1 MTFQKTK
8 NHQLQ
13 TRRGFTLI
21 ELLVAMSLFIGV
33 VMIVGGSFV
42 SVVSAYRRSMAIQLN
57 VDNLN
62 SSIESMI
69 RGIKTGTAYH
79 CGYTTVADAPNVR
92 NCAAGGS
99 YLAFESSSGST
110 SNASDQV
117 VFCLGGTAG
126 CGATAGQI
134 YRSTDSGSNFLPLS
148 SPPPSVTINSLKFF
162 VPATTQPC
170 VLVSLQGTTGV
181 GASQTSFSVQTTVTQ
196 RVPNI
201 P

>member
-1 MTFQKTK
+1 MSSLKTK
-8 NHQLQ
+8 NYPLK
-13 TRRGFTLI
+13 TNRGFTLM

-42 SVVSAYRRSMAIQLN
+42 SVVAAYRHSMAIQLN

-69 RGIKTGTAYH
+69 RGMKTGTTYH
-79 CGYTTVADAPNVR
+79 CLNTGSVEIAQTCDS
-92 NCAAGGS
+92 GGS
-99 YLAFESSSGST
+99 YLAFESSSGNT
-110 SNASDQV
+110 ANPNDQV

-126 CGATAGQI
+126 CGATTGQI
-134 YRSTDSGSNFLPLS
+134 YRSTDSGSTFLPLS
-148 SPPPSVTINSLKFF
+148 SPPPSVTINSLTFF

-170 VLVSLQGTTGV
+170 VLVSLQGTTGI
-181 GASQTSFSVQTTVTQ
+181 GASQTSFSVQTMVTQ